1 MEKSTDQDTKLIIFK
16 EQNKVRNWLALW
28 IPIVSITCIMVLGLT
43 IIAISET
50 DAQLVFNAILPLFGT
65 WVGTVLAYFFSRE
78 NFEAASQSVERI
90 SSRLIEQK
98 LQSVLVSSVMVPRS
112 QMFVSTEPKNEI
124 LLDILAQLE
133 GKNLSRLP
141 ILDKNDHPLFLVYKE
156 DIVEYLYRMKAG
168 ISEEDRKKLTVQNLL
183 EENSASKKQFAVVRE
198 SGSLLE
204 AQEAMNRMSE
214 SRVIF
219 VTKSGG
225 ETDAVVGMLTS
236 IDIAKR
242 AQV

>member
-1 MEKSTDQDTKLIIFK
+1 
-16 EQNKVRNWLALW
+16 
-28 IPIVSITCIMVLGLT
+28 MVLGIT
-43 IIAISET
+43 IIVISEN

-78 NFEAASQSVERI
+78 SFEAASQSVERI

-112 QMFVSTEPKNEI
+112 QMFVSKEPAKEK
-124 LLDILAQLE
+124 LMDTLAQLE
-133 GKNLSRLP
+133 GRNLSRLP
-141 ILDKNDHPLFLVYKE
+141 ILDQNDDHPLFLVYKE

-183 EENSASKKQFAVVRE
+183 EENSASKKQFAVVKE

-219 VTKSGG
+219 VTKSGS